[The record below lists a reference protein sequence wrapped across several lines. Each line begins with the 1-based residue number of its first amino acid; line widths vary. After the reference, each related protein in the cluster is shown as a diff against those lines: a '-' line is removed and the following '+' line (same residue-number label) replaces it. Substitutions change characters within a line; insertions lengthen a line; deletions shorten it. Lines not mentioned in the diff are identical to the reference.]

1 MARIKT
7 STTTVSYA
15 DTTIAVIGSVEY
27 KTLQA
32 AIDAATEGQQIQLI
46 KSTTMVIF
54 LIVVFSIVILGLDML
69 LELGD
74 THLWNFIQ
82 NKVG

>member
-1 MARIKT
+1 MAKGFVKGVKSELKKVVWPT
-7 STTTVSYA
+7 
-15 DTTIAVIGSVEY
+15 
-27 KTLQA
+27 KQ
-32 AIDAATEGQQIQLI
+32 QLI
-46 KSTTMVIF
+46 KSTTMVMF
-54 LIVVFSIVILGLDML
+54 LIVVFSVVILGLDML